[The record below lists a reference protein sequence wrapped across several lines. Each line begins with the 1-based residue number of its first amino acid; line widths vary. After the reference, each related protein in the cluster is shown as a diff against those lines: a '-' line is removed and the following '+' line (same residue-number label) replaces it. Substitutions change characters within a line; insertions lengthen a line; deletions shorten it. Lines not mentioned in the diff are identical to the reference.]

1 MEVLPLPDEI
11 ITSEEKIIQNKR
23 KIILIDGLSSIMN
36 EEYFMNDA
44 IPRFLAKF
52 LEEGY
57 SIWINIREQEDTDR
71 WNIITVPKFLR
82 ENILLLDDFDITSL
96 IDLAD
101 QESSMVITNYP
112 ENKSLYNI
120 CGKVYTNTEIF
131 NLEKFP
137 TINFADFLFCFGF
150 SEKDFLVFCETSNFI
165 GIVKNKTVRDKDKN
179 NKTNGMAF
187 WVEKDIEWKEQNEEF
202 QDFANICIQKKLFIP
217 KHKKTLLGI
226 IYQGKDKLNALK
238 SELPLLYI

>member
-1 MEVLPLPDEI
+1 M
-11 ITSEEKIIQNKR
+11 
-23 KIILIDGLSSIMN
+23 
-36 EEYFMNDA
+36 
-44 IPRFLAKF
+44 
-52 LEEGY
+52 
-57 SIWINIREQEDTDR
+57 
-71 WNIITVPKFLR
+71 
-82 ENILLLDDFDITSL
+82 

-165 GIVKNKTVRDKDKN
+165 GIVKNKTVRDKDEN